1 MVDLSELSIVGA
13 LVLCCM
19 YAAGGSL
26 APNSSATID
35 VLLAFRKAITADP
48 TQALSSWASNG
59 SSNYCSW
66 EGVLCHADTQHV
78 KGIQLPGRQLQ
89 GSITPML
96 GQLSYLSYL
105 NLSFNQL
112 SGSVPAQLGGCS
124 AMRQLSLNDNKLE
137 GVLPPELANLT
148 RLQVLSAGDN
158 KLTGQL
164 PPMALPA
171 LLHLNLST
179 NSLQGDWS
187 TQLAGCASL
196 RLLDL
201 SYNHFQ
207 GSIPASVGNLSH
219 LAFLDLSFN
228 NFSSVTP
235 FLANCTQLYHINLFT
250 NIITGSIPASWFHDL
265 HRLLYFSL
273 GVNFF
278 SGTVPPAISSL
289 SGLQYIELGGNHF
302 QGQFLHLVLNCSSLS
317 VLDLWSNSF
326 KESLPPELGSSLP
339 HLTVL
344 GLYNNSFY
352 GPIPAS
358 LGNCSN
364 ITDLVLGNNYGLSGT
379 VPKDLF
385 RLHKVDKMDLQNNAF
400 TGNLPAE
407 IGNRS
412 SVLTILLLN
421 NNNFTGDLPPQL
433 GLLQNLQGVTFEYNQ
448 FSGSIPDQ
456 LGNCTQLLHLLAF
469 RNLLKG
475 PIPSSLCK
483 PGRLEYLQL
492 DNNQL
497 SGSIPSSL
505 SNCTGLSILHLNN
518 NLLKGGVL
526 EATLTNMVEFD
537 LSNNGLSGPI
547 PPELGSMTHL
557 QTLDLSFNNLSG
569 SLPGSLASCVNL
581 FYLNLSSN
589 QLTGSIPPELGTS
602 LESLLVLNL
611 SRNSISGQIPQQ
623 LGDLTYLKMLDLSF
637 NSLSGEIPDSLANL
651 ANLSFLNVSYN
662 SLEGTVPNIGPFRF
676 FTPASFVGNPRL
688 CGTLLHIPC
697 PSGKHSVLQ
706 ISLIAAAGLMFLIL
720 LFSFVFFL
728 KVRPLRQIRGQE
740 SSSGPAFLRLTLKE
754 IQEATNGFTEDNI
767 IGTGGTSVVYKGIT
781 RDGKT
786 LAFKKLFLCR
796 SSPGSPFFAEIK
808 SLRQIRHRNL
818 VKVLSYLESNDIL
831 ILEYMPN
838 GNLGDYLHPGSS
850 STSEGIAVPPWD
862 HRLRIAKGIAEGLAY
877 LHHDCPTAIIHL
889 DVKPTNIMLDANM
902 DARITDFGLAR
913 VMQEAASE
921 SFTQNNMK
929 GSLGYVA
936 PEYANLGKI
945 SRKCDVYSFGIV
957 LMEIATGRS
966 PTDDKFTEG
975 ETLAKWV
982 QSCLLRD
989 GQFQEYL
996 VGLCTGTQDYS
1007 DEQRKEVTLLLNVAI
1022 LCTKQD
1028 PKERPTMQNVV
1039 KMLR

>member
-1 MVDLSELSIVGA
+1 M
-13 LVLCCM
+13 
-19 YAAGGSL
+19 
-26 APNSSATID
+26 
-35 VLLAFRKAITADP
+35 
-48 TQALSSWASNG
+48 
-59 SSNYCSW
+59 
-66 EGVLCHADTQHV
+66 
-78 KGIQLPGRQLQ
+78 
-89 GSITPML
+89 
-96 GQLSYLSYL
+96 
-105 NLSFNQL
+105 
-112 SGSVPAQLGGCS
+112 
-124 AMRQLSLNDNKLE
+124 
-137 GVLPPELANLT
+137 
-148 RLQVLSAGDN
+148 
-158 KLTGQL
+158 
-164 PPMALPA
+164 
-171 LLHLNLST
+171 
-179 NSLQGDWS
+179 
-187 TQLAGCASL
+187 
-196 RLLDL
+196 
-201 SYNHFQ
+201 
-207 GSIPASVGNLSH
+207 
-219 LAFLDLSFN
+219 
-228 NFSSVTP
+228 
-235 FLANCTQLYHINLFT
+235 
-250 NIITGSIPASWFHDL
+250 
-265 HRLLYFSL
+265 
-273 GVNFF
+273 
-278 SGTVPPAISSL
+278 
-289 SGLQYIELGGNHF
+289 
-302 QGQFLHLVLNCSSLS
+302 
-317 VLDLWSNSF
+317 
-326 KESLPPELGSSLP
+326 PPELGSSLP

-364 ITDLVLGNNYGLSGT
+364 ITNLILGNNYGLSGT

-385 RLHKVDKMDLQNNAF
+385 RLHKVHQMDLQYNAF

-412 SVLTILLLN
+412 SVLTILVLN

-433 GLLQNLQGVTFEYNQ
+433 GLLQNLQGVTFQYNQ

-475 PIPSSLCK
+475 PIPSSLCQ

-526 EATLTNMVEFD
+526 AATLTNMLEFD
-537 LSNNGLSGPI
+537 LSNNGLSGLI
-547 PPELGSMTHL
+547 PPEFGSMTHL

-569 SLPGSLASCVNL
+569 SLPASLASCVNL
-581 FYLNLSSN
+581 FDLNLSSN
-589 QLTGSIPPELGTS
+589 QLTGSIPPELGSS
-602 LESLLVLNL
+602 LQSLLVLNL

-662 SLEGTVPNIGPFRF
+662 SLEGTVPNIGPFRS
-676 FTPASFVGNPRL
+676 FTPASFLGNPRL

-697 PSGKHSVLQ
+697 PSGNNSNSKHSVLQ
-706 ISLIAAAGLMFLIL
+706 ISLIAAAGLMLLLL
-720 LFSFVFFL
+720 LFLSLSFVFFL
-728 KVRPLRQIRGQE
+728 KVRPLRQRGQE

-796 SSPGSPFFAEIK
+796 SSPESPFFAEIK
-808 SLRQIRHRNL
+808 SLGQIRHRNL
-818 VKVLSYLESNDIL
+818 VKVLGYYSDLESNDIL

-838 GNLGDYLHPGSS
+838 GNLGDCLHPSSS
-850 STSEGIAVPPWD
+850 STSEGIAVPPWH

-889 DVKPTNIMLDANM
+889 DVKPTNIMLDTNM

-921 SFTQNNMK
+921 LSTQNNMK

-966 PTDDKFTEG
+966 PTDDKFIEG

-982 QSCLLRD
+982 ESCLLLD

-996 VGLCTGTQDYS
+996 VGLCMGTQDYS